1 MTSTEKAT
9 LFSFLDTAQRWITA
23 EGLPGRETPRFTDDA
38 EPMVFK
44 NVPSGCTLNSIKHDI
59 EACQKCA
66 LAQTRKNTVP
76 GEGPDRQDSI
86 RVMVIGDGP
95 GTEDDSSGRPFVD
108 QAGQLL
114 DKMLQAIQLTRGEN
128 CFITHTVKCRL
139 PDNREPA
146 PDEITACRPFLETQI
161 ALIRPTLILALGATA
176 AQTLLAT
183 TEGINALRGRLYDC
197 GGIPVLPT
205 FHPADLLLD
214 ESLKRPAWEDLKL
227 FRSELDRISG

>member
-1 MTSTEKAT
+1 
-9 LFSFLDTAQRWITA
+9 
-23 EGLPGRETPRFTDDA
+23 
-38 EPMVFK
+38 MVF
-44 NVPSGCTLNSIKHDI
+44 NDVPAGCTLLSVKHDI

-95 GTEDDSSGRPFVD
+95 GTEDDSGGRPFVG

-128 CFITHTVKCRL
+128 SFITHIVKCRP

-146 PDEITACRPFLETQI
+146 PDEITACRPFLENQI

-183 TEGINALRGRLYDC
+183 TEGINALRGQLYDC

-214 ESLKRPAWEDLKL
+214 DTLKRPAWEDLKL